1 MPRHVRGFFIA
12 LCKILKMFSVLLL
25 SIVILSVAILGM
37 SVFLFFKGRKF
48 PNSKI
53 GHNKK
58 MREKGIECVFS
69 QDHKARYAKDYKSP
83 M

>member
-1 MPRHVRGFFIA
+1 MLNLI
-12 LCKILKMFSVLLL
+12 
-25 SIVILSVAILGM
+25 ILSVIVLGIAILGM

-69 QDHKARYAKDYKSP
+69 QDHKARYAKDYKNP
-83 M
+83 I

>member
-1 MPRHVRGFFIA
+1 MLGI
-12 LCKILKMFSVLLL
+12 
-25 SIVILSVAILGM
+25 AILGM
-37 SVFLFFKGRKF
+37 SLFLFFKGRKF

-69 QDHKARYAKDYKSP
+69 QDFKARYSKDYKSP
-83 M
+83 V